1 MNIHKGLIM
10 TDKKKEVIKNEPES
24 STGAV
29 LPDPEEIKL
38 PFPKNEAEQRTV
50 VDVNKPTDSNAVDD
64 TDHSSFD
71 YRRNK

>member
-1 MNIHKGLIM
+1 M
-10 TDKKKEVIKNEPES
+10 TDKKKEVIKEEPES

-29 LPDPEEIKL
+29 LPDPEELKF

-50 VDVNKPTDSNAVDD
+50 VDVNKPTDSNAGDT
-64 TDHSSFD
+64 TDHPPFD